1 LNHPTVECPPDDES
15 QQKCDEAK
23 EYGKIFTGTSLLG
36 VCLPHYSEMPV
47 KSQENW
53 DIIIDGV
60 KKNPLF
66 Q

>member
-1 LNHPTVECPPDDES
+1 V
-15 QQKCDEAK
+15 
-23 EYGKIFTGTSLLG
+23 FTGTSLLG
-36 VCLPHYSEMPV
+36 VCLPYYEEMHPDA
-47 KSQENW
+47 KANW